1 MTAESKTDEDDKA
14 LEEVVTIGSNK
25 EVPIL
30 EIFNLYGLNSPSLAT
45 KKEMIIHQ
53 DTPLLAAGRFIL
65 TNNIM
70 GSNAKIL
77 ADNDRLRPKKSEV
90 FRLWCSN
97 DKMLQLTGFKPKC
110 SFEEG
115 LKRSIA
121 WFTEERNLVKYEAD
135 IYNV

>member
-1 MTAESKTDEDDKA
+1 MIELSKCDKA
-14 LEEVVTIGSNK
+14 LEEVVNIGSNK

-30 EIFNLYGLNSPSLAT
+30 EIFNL
-45 KKEMIIHQ
+45 
-53 DTPLLAAGRFIL
+53 
-65 TNNIM
+65 TNNIT

-97 DKMLQLTGFKPKC
+97 DKMLQLTCFKPKC